1 MSSPEEEFRSLMTRV
16 GSGCPDAAR
25 ELFDRYGDHVRRIV
39 RRKLHQ
45 GLRSQYDSIDF
56 TQDVWAS
63 FFTSP
68 LEKCAFDTPESL
80 VAFLSEMAFH
90 KVSKAFRRGFQTKKY
105 NLNGKQSLNAD
116 GPDGEP
122 APEPPLHGPTPSQVA
137 IANEQW
143 ERMND
148 GQPDR
153 FRLML
158 ELLRQGYNYQEV
170 AERTGLHPK
179 AIQRWLYKMAEGE
192 NFR

>member
-1 MSSPEEEFRSLMTRV
+1 MSSPEEEFRSLMTRIRT
-16 GSGCPDAAR
+16 GCPDAAR
-25 ELFDRYGDHVRRIV
+25 ELFDRYGEHVRRIV

-63 FFTSP
+63 FFAVP
-68 LEKCAFDTPESL
+68 WGKGAFDTPESL
-80 VAFLSEMAFH
+80 VAFLSEMAYN
-90 KVSKAFRRGFQTKKY
+90 KVAAAFRRGFQTKKY
-105 NLNGKQSLNAD
+105 NLNGKQSLDGA
-116 GPDGEP
+116 GPDGGSP
-122 APEPPLHGPTPSQVA
+122 FEPPLPGPTPSQVA
-137 IANEQW
+137 IANERW

-158 ELLRQGYNYQEV
+158 ELLREGYNYQEV

-179 AIQRWLYKMAEGE
+179 AIQRWLYKMAQGE
-192 NFR
+192 NIR

>member
-1 MSSPEEEFRSLMTRV
+1 MSSPEDEFRSLMTRV
-16 GSGCPDAAR
+16 QTGCPDAAR
-25 ELFDRYGDHVRRIV
+25 ELFDRYGEHIRRIV

-63 FFTSP
+63 FFAVP
-68 LEKCAFDTPESL
+68 WEERAFDTPESL

-105 NLNGKQSLNAD
+105 NLHGKQSLNGD

-122 APEPPLHGPTPSQVA
+122 APEPPLPGPTPSQVA

-143 ERMND
+143 ERMNA
-148 GQPDR
+148 GQPNR

-158 ELLRQGYNYQEV
+158 ELLRQGYDLKEV

-179 AIQRWLYKMAEGE
+179 VIQRWLYKRAQREE
-192 NFR
+192 FR

>member
-1 MSSPEEEFRSLMTRV
+1 MSSPEDEFRSLMTRV
-16 GSGCPDAAR
+16 QTGCPDAAR
-25 ELFDRYGDHVRRIV
+25 ELFDRYGEHIRRIV

-63 FFTSP
+63 FFAGPQERRT
-68 LEKCAFDTPESL
+68 FDTPESL
-80 VAFLSEMAFH
+80 VAFLSNMVFT
-90 KVSKAFRRGFQTKKY
+90 KVARAYRRGFQTKKY
-105 NLNGKQSLNAD
+105 NLSGKQSLNAD

-122 APEPPLHGPTPSQVA
+122 APEPPLRGPTPSQVA

-158 ELLRQGYNYQEV
+158 ELLREGYNYQEV

-179 AIQRWLYKMAEGE
+179 AIQRWLYKMAQGEG
-192 NFR
+192 FR